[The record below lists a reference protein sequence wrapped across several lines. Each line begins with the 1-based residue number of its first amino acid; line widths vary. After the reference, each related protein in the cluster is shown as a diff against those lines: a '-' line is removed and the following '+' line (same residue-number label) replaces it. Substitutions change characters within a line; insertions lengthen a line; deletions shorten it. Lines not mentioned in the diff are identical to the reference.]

1 MEIRKN
7 ELAANLAR
15 VKAEITEH
23 VLAAG
28 RSSEEVELVAV
39 SKTYPASDI
48 LILYELGQ
56 RTFGENRVQELE
68 AKMADPLL
76 QGLDINWHL
85 IGSLQTNKA
94 KYVVGQVDLIHS
106 VHSLKLIR
114 ELERQCV
121 RKDCEQAILL
131 QVNIAKEASK
141 KGFAK
146 EELDSAVAAVKDC
159 PHLHLRGLMCMAPF
173 FEDPVAAYPV
183 FAACQDEFKHLQVEL
198 GADKIKVLSMGMS
211 HDYPQAIKAG
221 ATHVRIGSSIFGAR
235 DYSR

>member
-1 MEIRKN
+1 METRRN
-7 ELAANLAR
+7 ELATNLAK
-15 VKAEITEH
+15 VQAEIREEA
-23 VLAAG
+23 LAAG
-28 RSSEEVELVAV
+28 RSPEELELVAV

-48 LILYELGQ
+48 LSLYALGQ
-56 RTFGENRVQELE
+56 RAFGENRVQELE

-76 QGLDINWHL
+76 RDLDINWHL

-106 VHSLKLIR
+106 VHSVKLIR
-114 ELERQCV
+114 ELERQCA
-121 RKDCEQAILL
+121 RQECTQAILL

-146 EELDSAVAAVKDC
+146 EDLDEAVAAVKDC

-173 FEDPVAAYPV
+173 FEDPTDAYPV
-183 FAACQDEFKHLQVEL
+183 FAACQEEFMRLREEL
-198 GADKIKVLSMGMS
+198 GSEQIRILSMGMS
-211 HDYPQAIKAG
+211 HDYPQAIRAG

-235 DYSR
+235 DYSK